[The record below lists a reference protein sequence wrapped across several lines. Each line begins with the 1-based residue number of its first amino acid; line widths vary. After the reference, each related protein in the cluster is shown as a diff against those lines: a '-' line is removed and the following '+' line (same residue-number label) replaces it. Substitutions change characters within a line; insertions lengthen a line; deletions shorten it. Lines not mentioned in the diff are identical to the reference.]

1 MHKLFTFMIRQDESC
16 HLVCQWTMCA
26 SSSLFISLL
35 FKMLKVTWFRT
46 DWTVCWVGSVRCRPD
61 TNVIDIM
68 RASLFSF
75 LQCKNTVQQSPWS
88 MANGCVS
95 ILRVSYTIMPPKDDA
110 KAYKLKWKILSFDWG
125 LTLLLTLSKSHSAR
139 HKFLTN
145 KYENWVRK
153 FIKEFLPSHPSHA

>member
-1 MHKLFTFMIRQDESC
+1 MHKLFTFMITLDGSC
-16 HLVCQWTMCA
+16 HLVCQWAMCA

-68 RASLFSF
+68 HTTLFSF
-75 LQCKNTVQQSPWS
+75 LQCRKSLKYGKW
-88 MANGCVS
+88 MS
-95 ILRVSYTIMPPKDDA
+95 ILRVSYTIMPPMEDA
-110 KAYKLKWKILSFDWG
+110 ISYKLKWKILFVRLW
-125 LTLLLTLSKSHSAR
+125 KSHSAR

-145 KYENWVRK
+145 TWSMKTELENSFYRPIHHRSRVELSK
-153 FIKEFLPSHPSHA
+153 FA

>member
-1 MHKLFTFMIRQDESC
+1 MHKLFTFMITLDGSC
-16 HLVCQWTMCA
+16 HLVCLLAMCA

-68 RASLFSF
+68 HTTLFSF
-75 LQCKNTVQQSPWS
+75 LQCRKSLKYGKW
-88 MANGCVS
+88 MS
-95 ILRVSYTIMPPKDDA
+95 ILRVSYTIMPPMKDA
-110 KAYKLKWKILSFDWG
+110 TSYKSKWKILSFDWD
-125 LTLLLTLSKSHSAR
+125 LTLSKSHSAR
-139 HKFLTN
+139 HKFLAN

-153 FIKEFLPSHPSHA
+153 FILPSHPSQA

>member
-1 MHKLFTFMIRQDESC
+1 MHKLFTFMIRLDGSC
-16 HLVCQWTMCA
+16 HLVCQWAMCV

-68 RASLFSF
+68 HASLFSF
-75 LQCKNTVQQSPWS
+75 LQCRKSLKNGQW
-88 MANGCVS
+88 MS

-110 KAYKLKWKILSFDWG
+110 ISYKLTWKLLSFDLDFTILVPRARRFLVTWSG
-125 LTLLLTLSKSHSAR
+125 NGYRLSRVALGTRMGFNLVKIS
-139 HKFLTN
+139 
-145 KYENWVRK
+145 
-153 FIKEFLPSHPSHA
+153 